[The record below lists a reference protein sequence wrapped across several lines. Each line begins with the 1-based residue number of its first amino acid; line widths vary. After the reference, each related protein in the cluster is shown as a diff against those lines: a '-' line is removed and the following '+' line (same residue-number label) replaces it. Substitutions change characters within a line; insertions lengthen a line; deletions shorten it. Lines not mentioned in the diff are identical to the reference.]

1 MLLQATASLQ
11 HKEASAEEKTQR
23 EHFFFMFSIPLFSIG
38 NYIIIGRT
46 KARYIFTFVKV
57 IFVVIK
63 CSVPQI

>member
-1 MLLQATASLQ
+1 MLLQVTAFLY
-11 HKEASAEEKTQR
+11 HKEASAEETTQR
-23 EHFFFMFSIPLFSIG
+23 EHFFVMFSID

-57 IFVVIK
+57 IFIVIK

>member
-1 MLLQATASLQ
+1 MLSQVTASLQ

-23 EHFFFMFSIPLFSIG
+23 KHFFFFMFSID

-46 KARYIFTFVKV
+46 KARYIFTFAKV
-57 IFVVIK
+57 IFIVIE